1 MYYLLLF
8 STARDNG
15 VLPQASCT
23 STHAPASSNA
33 RQHSRRPKNDAWC
46 NGKQPNLKVHE
57 KQPLRW
63 LSNFTGGLVTKHGIA
78 SHYACVNNGD
88 VVVPKFCDNS
98 FFSVNFVKTSKIK
111 NSHKLLYTVA
121 YQIFKFVFCLQ
132 GVLYN
137 NIIYIVEENTQAKL
151 NIYIPSTN
159 LIM

>member
-57 KQPLRW
+57 KQSLRW
-63 LSNFTGGLVTKHGIA
+63 LSNLTGGLVTKHGIA

-111 NSHKLLYTVA
+111 NSHKVLHTVA
-121 YQIFKFVFCLQ
+121 YQIFKFDFLPGCSLQ
-132 GVLYN
+132 QYNLYC
-137 NIIYIVEENTQAKL
+137 
-151 NIYIPSTN
+151 
-159 LIM
+159 

>member
-46 NGKQPNLKVHE
+46 NGK
-57 KQPLRW
+57 
-63 LSNFTGGLVTKHGIA
+63 HGIA

-98 FFSVNFVKTSKIK
+98 FFSWNFVKTSKIK

-151 NIYIPSTN
+151 NIYIPT
-159 LIM
+159 